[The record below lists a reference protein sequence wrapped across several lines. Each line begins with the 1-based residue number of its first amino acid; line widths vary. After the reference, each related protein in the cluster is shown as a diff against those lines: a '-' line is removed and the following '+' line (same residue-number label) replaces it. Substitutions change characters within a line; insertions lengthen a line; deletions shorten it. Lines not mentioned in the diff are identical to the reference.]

1 MSSRLDE
8 LKYLD
13 EKYLIDT
20 LIRLIK
26 IPTHVP
32 LGPNTLMEPDD
43 PVLVRYVQEIIRPEL
58 SRIGAYE
65 IIEVP
70 LNQLVV
76 RMGRGKT
83 DRRILVMVYTP
94 TQHANLM
101 EDPFSGKIAI
111 PSGTPYNE
119 PCIFGQGASQ
129 NKAHMAA
136 MLAVLKWMV
145 DRKIDLAGTLYFAV
159 NNEGRSSHH
168 CTDAILSVLDPKPKA
183 AVLAIGT
190 DMKISLGNRGRV
202 DVYVHV
208 TGKPTHSSDPD
219 SGLSAI
225 DGAFKV
231 MKRLEKLDPK
241 EEHPLLGRQRL
252 LVYQILYDPIA
263 PHTLPGTAKLTL
275 DRRLLPGDA
284 PEQVVADIR
293 KTIGDLSPYK
303 VEVEKGVMMLPA
315 LVDEN
320 DPIVRGLQEASQQIR
335 GKPCVTKYGRGTF
348 DAGGLTSKNI
358 PAVMFGASGGRG
370 GILGEDFVCLREVIE
385 EAKMLGFTIM
395 NMVG

>member
-1 MSSRLDE
+1 MSNRLDE
-8 LKYLD
+8 LQYLD

-20 LIRLIK
+20 LSRLLK

-32 LGPNTLMEPDD
+32 LGPNTLMEADD
-43 PVLVRYVQEIIRPEL
+43 PVLVHYVHEVIRPEL
-58 SRIGAYE
+58 MRIGAYE
-65 IIEVP
+65 VIEAP
-70 LNQLVV
+70 LNQLIV
-76 RMGRGKT
+76 RMGRGET
-83 DRRILVMVYTP
+83 DQKLLVMVYTP

-101 EDPFSGKIAI
+101 DDPFSGKIAI
-111 PSGTPYNE
+111 PQGTRYNE

-136 MLAVLKWMV
+136 MLTVLKLMV
-145 DRKIDLAGTLYFAV
+145 DRKIDLSGTLFFAV

-168 CTDAILSVLDPKPKA
+168 CTDAILSALDTNPKA

-202 DVYVHV
+202 DVYIHV
-208 TGKPTHSSDPD
+208 KGKPTHSSDPD

-225 DGAFKV
+225 DGAFRV

-252 LVYQILYDPIA
+252 LVYQIVYEPIA
-263 PHTLPGTAKLTL
+263 PHTLPGKAKLTL
-275 DRRLLPGDA
+275 DRRLLPGDD
-284 PEQVVADIR
+284 PDRIVTDIR
-293 KTIGDLSPYK
+293 EVIGDLSPYK
-303 VEVEKGVMMLPA
+303 IEVEKGVTMLPA

-320 DPIVRGLQEASQQIR
+320 EAIVQVLKEASRQIR
-335 GKPCVTKYGRGTF
+335 GKPCATEYARGTF
-348 DAGGLTSKNI
+348 DAGGLTSKKI

-385 EAKMLGFTIM
+385 EARMLGFAIM
-395 NMVG
+395 NMLG

>member
-1 MSSRLDE
+1 MSNRLDE

-32 LGPNTLMEPDD
+32 LGPKTLMAPDD
-43 PVLVRYVQEIIRPEL
+43 PVLVHYVQEIIRPEL

-65 IIEVP
+65 IIEAP

-76 RMGRGKT
+76 RMGRGKS

-101 EDPFSGKIAI
+101 EDPFSAKIAI

-119 PCIFGQGASQ
+119 PCIFGQGVSQ

-136 MLAVLKWMV
+136 MLSVLKWIIE
-145 DRKIDLAGTLYFAV
+145 RKIDLAGTLYFAV

-168 CTDAILSVLDPKPKA
+168 CTDAILSVLDSKPKT

-208 TGKPTHSSDPD
+208 TGKPTHSSDPE

-225 DGAFKV
+225 DGAFNV
-231 MKRLEKLDPK
+231 MKRLKMLDPK

-252 LVYQILYDPIA
+252 LVYQIVYDPIA

-275 DRRLLPGDA
+275 DRRLLPGDD

-293 KTIGDLSPYK
+293 EAIGDLSPYK

-320 DPIVRGLQEASQQIR
+320 DPIVQGLQEASLQIR
-335 GKPCVTKYGRGTF
+335 GKHCVTKYGRGTF

-358 PAVMFGASGGRG
+358 PAVMFGASGGQG

-385 EAKMLGFTIM
+385 EAKMLGLTIM
-395 NMVG
+395 NMIS